1 MIKFT
6 KLLMV
11 FSLLLSLPL
20 GALNAAHHELGNGVQ
35 SNAPFSIQ
43 AQMCKLNE
51 GVTIAQYDK
60 LIEKYIKWS
69 KKNDVE
75 TFFARQTPL
84 FTHDTFNISSKYD
97 FVEFLAAPFEKQGE
111 GWDLWLGTKEG
122 QKLNEEW
129 QSLATCHVKMGSAN
143 FVYANEEALNK
154 GNTRYA
160 QWNWCSVKDGR
171 KAEELMAFHKNVSD
185 SMAGN
190 TDAIGWLT
198 FVPQLGGS
206 HVPEFAHVMLY
217 PNVESVMKNGKR
229 LAEGGWKRLR
239 EYETEYANCSGSMLM
254 IENVMN
260 RPE

>member
-1 MIKFT
+1 MKIFT
-6 KLLMV
+6 KFLMA
-11 FSLLLSLPL
+11 FSLLLSLPISS
-20 GALNAAHHELGNGVQ
+20 LNAAHHELGNGVQ

-43 AQMCKLNE
+43 AQMCKLND

-60 LIEKYIKWS
+60 LIAKYIKWS

-97 FVEFLAAPFEKQGE
+97 FVEFLAAPFEKQGK

-129 QSLATCHVKMGSAN
+129 QSLATCNVKMGAAN
-143 FVYANEEALNK
+143 FVYANEEELNT
-154 GNTRYA
+154 GDVRYA
-160 QWNWCSVKDGR
+160 QWNWCSIRDG
-171 KAEELMAFHKNVSD
+171 KSAEEVMAFHKNVGD
-185 SMAGN
+185 SMDGN
-190 TDAIGWLT
+190 TEAMGWLT
-198 FVPQLGGS
+198 FVPQLGGA
-206 HVPEFAHVMLY
+206 HVPEFAHVILY
-217 PNVESVMKNGKR
+217 PSVQSVMKNSKR

-260 RPE
+260 RP

>member
-1 MIKFT
+1 MNILSKIA
-6 KLLMV
+6 MV
-11 FSLLLSLPL
+11 FSLILALPISS
-20 GALNAAHHELGNGVQ
+20 LNAAHHELGGGVQ

-60 LIEKYIKWS
+60 LINKYIKWS

-75 TFFARQTPL
+75 TFFARQIPL

-97 FVEFLAAPFEKQGE
+97 FVEFLAAPFEKQGK

-129 QSLATCHVKMGSAN
+129 QSLATCHVKMASAN

-154 GNTRYA
+154 GDTRYA
-160 QWNWCSVKDGR
+160 QWNWCSIRDGR
-171 KAEELMAFHKNVSD
+171 KAEELMALQKNASEP
-185 SMAGN
+185 MTN

-198 FVPQLGGS
+198 FVPQLGGAN
-206 HVPEFAHVMLY
+206 VPEFAHVMIY
-217 PNVESVMKNGKR
+217 PDVESVMKNSKR
-229 LAEGGWKRLR
+229 LAEGGWKQLR

-254 IENVMN
+254 VENVMN
-260 RPE
+260 RP